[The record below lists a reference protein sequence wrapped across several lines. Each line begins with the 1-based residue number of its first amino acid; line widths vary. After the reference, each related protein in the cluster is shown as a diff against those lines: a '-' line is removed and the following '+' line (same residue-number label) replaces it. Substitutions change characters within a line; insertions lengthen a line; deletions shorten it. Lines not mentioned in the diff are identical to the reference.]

1 MMTPMNAAS
10 HKCACLALQ
19 LLCILSVLQEVW
31 SLQAFSSPP
40 RTLEGGETV
49 PQTRNLYAASDDFPG
64 GAFAV
69 DLLIRP
75 QWDWKK
81 KASAELVQMRQRWRE
96 MDDVTTLS
104 CWCCSLLL
112 VRTEQA
118 FTYTHTPHIE
128 QQQSQDHQE
137 GLFCRL
143 TAKPNTH

>member
-40 RTLEGGETV
+40 CTLEGGETV

-64 GAFAV
+64 SAFAV

-81 KASAELVQMRQRWRE
+81 EKKASAELVQMRQRWRE
-96 MDDVTTLS
+96 VDDVTTLY
-104 CWCCSLLL
+104 CRCCSLLL

-118 FTYTHTPHIE
+118 FTYTHTHTSYRTTTEPG
-128 QQQSQDHQE
+128 SP
-137 GLFCRL
+137 GRTVLPAYC
-143 TAKPNTH
+143 KP